1 MNLKTRS
8 IVTQHTTTTNN
19 KHTSRQQ
26 QQAQHKFLKM
36 IEGTL
41 NMNMKPKLIMVRAAF
56 VSLLIASMVAV
67 GSAGTEDNESHRSL
81 VTTVADGVPVPVPVA
96 PPRKLTKNSKASKD
110 DAVSE
115 EMQGLLRLLVF
126 ATAVDLNR
134 FSMEQS
140 SFKDAR
146 EDAAVENDFA
156 EHACTDCVG
165 LFTSVQQMSPF
176 KKKQFCR
183 TVVYKVAIQ
192 IGTIQQ
198 GTLTTNESVLLG
210 LLGDFCIE
218 LVECPS
224 TPNVCCQSTG
234 VCLNWEPQRRK

>member
-1 MNLKTRS
+1 
-8 IVTQHTTTTNN
+8 
-19 KHTSRQQ
+19 
-26 QQAQHKFLKM
+26 
-36 IEGTL
+36 
-41 NMNMKPKLIMVRAAF
+41 MNMKPQRIMVRVAF
-56 VSLLIASMVAV
+56 VSLLIGGMVVV
-67 GSAGTEDNESHRSL
+67 GATGAEVNEIPRSS
-81 VTTVADGVPVPVPVA
+81 VITVADGVPIPVPVLV
-96 PPRKLTKNSKASKD
+96 PTRKLTKNSKASKD
-110 DAVSE
+110 DTAVSE
-115 EMQGLLRLLVF
+115 EVQDLLRLLVF

-140 SFKDAR
+140 SFEDAR

-234 VCLNWEPQRRK
+234 VCLN

>member
-1 MNLKTRS
+1 M
-8 IVTQHTTTTNN
+8 
-19 KHTSRQQ
+19 
-26 QQAQHKFLKM
+26 KM

-41 NMNMKPKLIMVRAAF
+41 DRKSKRTMVRVATF
-56 VSLLIASMVAV
+56 VSLLLAGMLVEGATGAEDTTSPRSSVIIGDAATAT
-67 GSAGTEDNESHRSL
+67 GSSTTMMTT
-81 VTTVADGVPVPVPVA
+81 TTVVDGVPVPVLT
-96 PPRKLTKNSKASKD
+96 RKLTKNSKASKD

-140 SFKDAR
+140 SFEDAR

-234 VCLNWEPQRRK
+234 VCLN